1 LRNWALIVL
10 LVLGITGVGF
20 AEESDSDAGAEI
32 VGKYLESTH
41 TQQETLKGMQME
53 VQIEAELPKLHKT
66 GKMSALRMISSI
78 GKVSYKMLGF
88 SGDDTVKR
96 DVIARY
102 LTAET
107 QGLQDTKQYAID
119 PANYKFKYKGIEE
132 LNGRKIHVFELKPKQ
147 NRVGLFKGELCLD
160 TETYMPVRESGR
172 FVKNPSV
179 FLKKVEFT
187 RDYEIEN
194 GVAVPKHIQSRV
206 DTRVV
211 GRADISIDYT
221 APKKLDAAG
230 DQPTSA
236 AVSVE
241 QAKLGH

>member
-1 LRNWALIVL
+1 
-10 LVLGITGVGF
+10 
-20 AEESDSDAGAEI
+20 
-32 VGKYLESTH
+32 
-41 TQQETLKGMQME
+41 
-53 VQIEAELPKLHKT
+53 
-66 GKMSALRMISSI
+66 
-78 GKVSYKMLGF
+78 
-88 SGDDTVKR
+88 
-96 DVIARY
+96 
-102 LTAET
+102 
-107 QGLQDTKQYAID
+107 
-119 PANYKFKYKGIEE
+119 
-132 LNGRKIHVFELKPKQ
+132 
-147 NRVGLFKGELCLD
+147 
-160 TETYMPVRESGR
+160 MPVRESGR